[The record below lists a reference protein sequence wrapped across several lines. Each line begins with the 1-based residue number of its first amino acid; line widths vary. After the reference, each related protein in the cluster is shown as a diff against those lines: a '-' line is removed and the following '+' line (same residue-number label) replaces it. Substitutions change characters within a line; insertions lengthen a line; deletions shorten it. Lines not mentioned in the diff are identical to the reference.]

1 MTATDNATTVS
12 RIRKLDES
20 VINRIA
26 AGEVVQRP
34 ANGLKELIENSIDA
48 KSTNIQIVVNSGGLK
63 LLQIQDNGHGI
74 NRDDLSIVCE
84 RFTTSKLSTFEDLSK
99 ISTYGFRGEALAS
112 LSHVAYITITTRTAD
127 TQCAYKAHYRD
138 GKLFARSG
146 DNHSP
151 RPCAGNIGTIIS
163 VEELFYNMPLRRKAL
178 TNPTDELTRVS
189 DVVTKYSIHN
199 DSIAFSLKK
208 YGSTALEVNSQVS
221 ATRRDRIRSFYGA
234 AIERELLEVE
244 DSCEQLQFEFNG
256 VMTNPNFS
264 GKKLTFILFINN
276 RLVDCNTLKQAIEN
290 LYAQYIPKHTHP
302 FIYLSLSLQP
312 QNVDVNVHPTKHE
325 VRFLHEEAIVS
336 YIERA
341 VDKVLLTANT
351 SRSFSIQKSLTTSHV
366 NASEILKSKTQDK
379 SVDRGYDYN
388 LVRTDPKSQ
397 KLDLFFPAQST
408 QIQTDSPN
416 SETAMV
422 VPPEVSMIAA
432 DSLFTAETGTAET
445 PPSMI
450 TTTTTPI
457 IMPEYTEQELETIEL
472 STSTP
477 SIKVQQIDSA
487 DSLIS
492 SQESDLEIVSES
504 KRTRIDPTLSTIP
517 SPSVVNTRRKHNR
530 EVELTSV
537 LTLKRDI
544 VNKNYVT
551 LHQLFQNHTYIGCV
565 DQTRALV
572 QYDTG
577 LYLINL
583 THVTEELFYQ
593 IYLQDFANFACFR
606 FSTPLPLYELAIIGL
621 ESPNSG
627 WREEDGD
634 KESLAKFMVTSL
646 TSRAKMLSDY
656 FSLEIDADGNMCT
669 IPMLL
674 DGYVPNLNQLPFFMM
689 RLVTEVD
696 WEVEMECF
704 QLVGREISR
713 FYAIRESLESAE
725 RSPWRRV
732 IEHTVMPSLR
742 KELMPPESLLK
753 EGAVLQLA
761 DLHELYKVFER
772 C

>member
-1 MTATDNATTVS
+1 MTTTDNASTVS
-12 RIRKLDES
+12 RIKKLDES

-48 KSTNIQIVVNSGGLK
+48 RSTNIQVVVNSGGLK
-63 LLQIQDNGHGI
+63 LLQIQDNGHGM
-74 NRDDLSIVCE
+74 NRDDLPIVCE

-99 ISTYGFRGEALAS
+99 ISTYGFRGEALSS

-138 GKLFARSG
+138 GKLFARTG
-146 DNHSP
+146 DSHTP

-163 VEELFYNMPLRRKAL
+163 VEELFYNMPLRKKAL
-178 TNPTDELTRVS
+178 TNPTDEFTRVS
-189 DVVTKYSIHN
+189 DIVTKYSIHN
-199 DSIAFSLKK
+199 DAIAFSLKK
-208 YGSTALEVNSQVS
+208 FGSTTLEVNSQAS

-234 AIERELLEVE
+234 TIERELLDVE
-244 DSCEQLQFEFNG
+244 DSCEELQFKFNG
-256 VMTNPNFS
+256 VITNPNFS

-276 RLVDCNTLKQAIEN
+276 RLVDCNTLKHAIEN

-325 VRFLHEEAIVS
+325 VRFLHEEAIVG
-336 YIERA
+336 YVERA

-351 SRSFSIQKSLTTSHV
+351 SRSFSIQKSLTASHV

-379 SVDRGYDYN
+379 SVDRSYDYN

-408 QIQTDSPN
+408 QIRTDSSN
-416 SETAMV
+416 SETAMFI
-422 VPPEVSMIAA
+422 PPDVSIIAA
-432 DSLFTAETGTAET
+432 DSLST
-445 PPSMI
+445 
-450 TTTTTPI
+450 TTTTTPPPMI
-457 IMPEYTEQELETIEL
+457 ATATPLTIPGNTEEMETIEIPTI
-472 STSTP
+472 SP
-477 SIKVQQIDSA
+477 SIRTQSNDSA
-487 DSLIS
+487 VCLVS
-492 SQESDLEIVSES
+492 SQESDLEMVSES
-504 KRTRIDPTLSTIP
+504 KRTRIDPTLSNIP
-517 SPSVVNTRRKHNR
+517 SPSVVNTRRNHNR

-565 DQTRALV
+565 DQTRVLV

-577 LYLINL
+577 LYLLNL

-593 IYLQDFANFACFR
+593 IYLLDFANFACFR

-627 WREEDGD
+627 WKEEDGD
-634 KESLAKFMVTSL
+634 KESLAKFMVNSL
-646 TSRAKMLSDY
+646 KSKAKMLSDY
-656 FSLEIDADGNMCT
+656 FSLEIDEDGNMCT

-674 DGYVPNLNQLPFFMM
+674 DGYVPNLNQLPFFIM

-696 WEVEMECF
+696 WDVEMECF

-713 FYAIRESLESAE
+713 FYAIRESLEGTE

>member
-1 MTATDNATTVS
+1 MTTTDNTTTVS
-12 RIRKLDES
+12 RIKKLDES

-74 NRDDLSIVCE
+74 NRDDLPIVCE
-84 RFTTSKLSTFEDLSK
+84 RFTTSKLTNFEDLSK
-99 ISTYGFRGEALAS
+99 ISTYGFRGEALSS

-127 TQCAYKAHYRD
+127 TQCAYKAQYRD
-138 GKLFARSG
+138 GKLFARTG
-146 DNHSP
+146 DNHTP

-178 TNPTDELTRVS
+178 TNPTDEFTRVS

-208 YGSTALEVNSQVS
+208 FGSTTLEVNSQAS

-234 AIERELLEVE
+234 AIERELLDVE
-244 DSCEQLQFEFNG
+244 DSCEQLQFKFNG
-256 VMTNPNFS
+256 VITNPNFS

-312 QNVDVNVHPTKHE
+312 HNVDVNVHPTKHE
-325 VRFLHEEAIVS
+325 VRFLYEEAIVG

-351 SRSFSIQKSLTTSHV
+351 SRSFSIQKSLTSSHV
-366 NASEILKSKTQDK
+366 NASEILKTKTQDK
-379 SVDRGYDYN
+379 SVDSSYDYN

-408 QIQTDSPN
+408 QIQTDSSY
-416 SETAMV
+416 SETAMLI
-422 VPPEVSMIAA
+422 PPEVSLITA
-432 DSLFTAETGTAET
+432 DSL
-445 PPSMI
+445 S
-450 TTTTTPI
+450 TTTTP
-457 IMPEYTEQELETIEL
+457 PPTVATTPLTTTENTEQEMEIIEI

-477 SIKVQQIDSA
+477 SIKSENIDSA
-487 DSLIS
+487 VCLIS
-492 SQESDLEIVSES
+492 SQESDLQIVSES
-504 KRTRIDPTLSTIP
+504 KRTRVDPTLSSIP
-517 SPSVVNTRRKHNR
+517 SPSVVNTRRNHNR

-565 DQTRALV
+565 DQTRVLV

-583 THVTEELFYQ
+583 TQVTEELFFQ
-593 IYLQDFANFACFR
+593 IYLLDFANFACFR
-606 FSTPLPLYELAIIGL
+606 FSTPLSLYELAIIGL
-621 ESPNSG
+621 ESPDSG
-627 WREEDGD
+627 WREEDGN

-646 TSRAKMLSDY
+646 KSKAKMFSDY
-656 FSLEIDADGNMCT
+656 FSLEIDEDGNMCT

-674 DGYVPNLNQLPFFMM
+674 DGYVPNLNQLPFFIM

-713 FYAIRESLESAE
+713 FYAIRESLEGAE